1 MNLDDLTAA
10 FVQKLEVSTA
20 AAFYET
26 TEEEISFLIRH
37 LTSDDEAAIIRACQ
51 QRDNMKLTEFEK
63 SIIRTE
69 AKDFPTELDKHDY
82 VRDHVI
88 GSLVTYEEFRSQLM
102 ERPEAKEM
110 LARLRGTGG
119 DDGASGPS

>member
-1 MNLDDLTAA
+1 MDLNDLTAA
-10 FVQKLEVSTA
+10 FVEKHTVSTA
-20 AAFYET
+20 AVAFHT
-26 TEEEISFLIRH
+26 TEEEIAYLIRH

-82 VRDHVI
+82 VRDHII

-102 ERPEAKEM
+102 ERPEAREM
-110 LARLRGTGG
+110 LARLRGMGG